1 MKEISTAAAVQ
12 KIAREL
18 KADDGYRIS
27 WVANIA
33 MPFVDEWQR
42 SVEKS
47 GLPATREHIHEIA
60 NKAAEH
66 FVWLLSQET
75 EHEAES

>member
-1 MKEISTAAAVQ
+1 MKEISTTAAVQ
-12 KIAREL
+12 KIAKEL
-18 KADDGYRIS
+18 KADEGYRIS

-42 SVEKS
+42 HAEKG
-47 GLPATREHIHEIA
+47 GLPATREQIHEIA

-66 FVWLLSQET
+66 FIWLLTQNT
-75 EHEAES
+75 EHESEG

>member
-18 KADDGYRIS
+18 NADEGYRIS
-27 WVANIA
+27 WVANVA

-42 SVEKS
+42 AVES
-47 GLPATREHIHEIA
+47 GGLPATREQIHEIA

-66 FVWLLSQET
+66 FIWLLSRQT
-75 EHEAES
+75 EHEA